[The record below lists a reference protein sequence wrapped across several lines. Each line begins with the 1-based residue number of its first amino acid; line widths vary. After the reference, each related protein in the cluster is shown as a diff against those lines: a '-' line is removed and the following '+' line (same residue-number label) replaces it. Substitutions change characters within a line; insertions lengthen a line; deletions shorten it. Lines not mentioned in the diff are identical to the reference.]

1 LESSGQFS
9 RNYYFALK
17 IFRSKKF
24 GGLSQDS
31 AVNFLLI
38 RAIVATKSYC
48 RWIMR
53 YMMWFLRAVLFLILL
68 GFAMKNDQIVV
79 LHYFFGYEWQTSLIL
94 ILLLFFAV
102 GVSVGVLAVLG
113 NIFRQRREISTLKR
127 ELRLKNKL
135 ANVNDINPDIP

>member
-1 LESSGQFS
+1 
-9 RNYYFALK
+9 
-17 IFRSKKF
+17 
-24 GGLSQDS
+24 
-31 AVNFLLI
+31 
-38 RAIVATKSYC
+38 
-48 RWIMR
+48 
-53 YMMWFLRAVLFLILL
+53 MMWFLRAVLFLILL

>member
-1 LESSGQFS
+1 
-9 RNYYFALK
+9 
-17 IFRSKKF
+17 
-24 GGLSQDS
+24 
-31 AVNFLLI
+31 
-38 RAIVATKSYC
+38 
-48 RWIMR
+48 
-53 YMMWFLRAVLFLILL
+53 MMWFLRAVLFLILL

-94 ILLLFFAV
+94 ILLLFFSV